1 MAPLKSELLR
11 GTLDM
16 LVLKALTLGPMHGWG
31 LAQRIEHLS
40 SDVFAVN
47 QGSLYPTLQR
57 LKRRG
62 WARSAWRETENNR
75 RAAYYTITRSGRR
88 QLERQEAWWRESS
101 AAVNR
106 VLTLALAEA

>member
-1 MAPLKSELLR
+1 MPPLKSELLR
-11 GTLDM
+11 GTLEM
-16 LVLKALTLGPMHGWG
+16 LALRALTVGSIHGWG
-31 LAQRIEHLS
+31 LAQRIERLS

-62 WARSAWRETENNR
+62 WVRATWRTTENNR
-75 RAAYYTITRSGRR
+75 RAAYYEITKSGRR
-88 QLERQEAWWRESS
+88 QLEREETWWRESS

-106 VLTLALAEA
+106 VLSLAGADA